1 MKLPDR
7 VTITEVGPRD
17 GLQNEARILPLE
29 QKVALIDRLSRT
41 GLTRI
46 EAASFVS
53 PKAIPQMA
61 NAAEVMAA
69 IDRAPGVTYIG
80 LVPNERGARD
90 AITAGV
96 DEISVVVSASESHN
110 RSNVNRS
117 VEESLEAVTGI
128 ARLCREASLPW
139 VGYVST
145 AFGCPYEGTVDP
157 NAVLRVAQRYADAGA
172 YAVALG
178 DTIGIANPK
187 QVGELVPRLMA
198 AVPGVDVRL
207 HFHDTYGRALA
218 NTLAAMEAGATQ
230 FDSSVG
236 GLGGCPYAP
245 GASGNVATEDMVS
258 MLHAM
263 GVETG
268 IDLDALLQVTL
279 FAGEIVGRP
288 LDSRV
293 QRAAAAHDVTAVSRH
308 ARQSLYSSSAVVVP
322 YNQIGRL
329 I

>member
-1 MKLPDR
+1 MKLPNR

-29 QKVALIDRLSRT
+29 QKVALIDLLSRT
-41 GLTRI
+41 GLSRI
-46 EAASFVS
+46 ESASFVS

-61 NAAEVMAA
+61 NAADVMAA
-69 IDRAPGVTYIG
+69 IERAPGVTYIG

-90 AITAGV
+90 AIAAGV

-117 VEESLEAVTGI
+117 VDESLQAVTGI
-128 ARLCREASLPW
+128 AALCRESSLPW

-145 AFGCPYEGTVDP
+145 AFGCPYEGAVDP
-157 NAVLRVAQRYADAGA
+157 DAVLRVAQHYAEASA

-187 QVGELVPRLMA
+187 QVGELVPRLMTA
-198 AVPGVDVRL
+198 IPGIQVRL

-230 FDSSVG
+230 FDSSIG

-268 IDLDALLQVTL
+268 IDLDGLLPITV
-279 FAGEIVGRP
+279 FVGEMIGRP
-288 LDSRV
+288 LYGRV
-293 QRAAAAHDVTAVSRH
+293 QRTFAAARE
-308 ARQSLYSSSAVVVP
+308 
-322 YNQIGRL
+322 
-329 I
+329 